1 MKKLFFL
8 FALFGLFATSCEE
21 SNIPNIDNPIENPD
35 DDDEEKPV
43 FTVESDYTI
52 IIEADGGEFDV
63 LVTTN
68 LEYNVVIDKESQ
80 SWVSVAD
87 TRAVR
92 KEKLTFTIAPNEQY
106 VSRVATISLID
117 KDKTTLE
124 TFTIEQLPASCAS
137 NKLIYTSTDGQPIY
151 VDVSAIGVDM
161 TANKYENGVGV
172 MRFNGTITTIPNQ
185 LFYNCKNLKSI
196 ILPDSVTTIGDNA
209 FAGCDSLTS
218 VSIGKGVT
226 SFGSGVF
233 AGCTGEL
240 IINSNIPS
248 VSSSEDSPFYNSQ
261 FTKVTIGN
269 SVTTIGDYAFYE
281 CRSLTSV
288 TIGNSVTTIGV
299 CAFEQCTSLTS
310 VTIGK
315 GVTSFGSGVFAG
327 CTGELIINSNIPSV
341 LSPEDS
347 PFYNSQFTKVTIG
360 NSVTTI
366 GNYAFLGCT
375 SLTSVTIGNSVTTI
389 GVCAF
394 EQCTSL
400 TSVTIPDSVTTIGG
414 DAFYSCTSLKEFKG
428 KFAADNGR
436 CLIKDNTIIAYANAS
451 GTTYTIP
458 DSVTTI
464 GAWAF
469 YNCDSLTSV
478 TIGNS
483 VTTIGDHAFLY
494 CHSLTSVTI
503 GDSVTTIEG
512 AAFYDC
518 SSLKTVYCKPT
529 TPPTGGSYMFDDNA
543 AGRKIYVPTGSG
555 ADYKEKQYWSNYADY
570 IEEDASL

>member
-218 VSIGKGVT
+218 VS
-226 SFGSGVF
+226 
-233 AGCTGEL
+233 
-240 IINSNIPS
+240 
-248 VSSSEDSPFYNSQ
+248 
-261 FTKVTIGN
+261 
-269 SVTTIGDYAFYE
+269 
-281 CRSLTSV
+281 
-288 TIGNSVTTIGV
+288 
-299 CAFEQCTSLTS
+299 
-310 VTIGK
+310 IGK